1 MKYKAKTE
9 IIETLSIFS
18 KLNKNEVFELSEIA
32 IEQTLRPGE
41 ILFLE
46 GDLPQYFYILV
57 DGKIKAFVISSL
69 GKEFILGFLGPG
81 EIVGPVSIFRNKP
94 STGSMQALTPT
105 KVLGFKKDEF
115 ISFIINHQKVSFELI
130 KMLSGRVSEFSR
142 RLGDI
147 AGERVKQ
154 RVARILLMLSSRLG
168 PVLPFTRQELG
179 EMVGTTTE
187 TAIRVMCHLIFQGII
202 SARRGKITITDENKL
217 RRFIKEGI

>member
-94 STGSMQALTPT
+94 STGSMQALTRT

-187 TAIRVMCHLIFQGII
+187 TAIRVMCHLRSQGII